1 MLAPSPYLLLAPPPK
16 SHLPYLPGTQNLAS
30 KLAGECCI
38 LGLSGGHY
46 NYDQEDD
53 LGFEL

>member
-16 SHLPYLPGTQNLAS
+16 SHLPYLPGAQNLAS